1 MNEFLPHHL
10 YYDQET
16 APFDM
21 RSVPASNICNR
32 AVIKRFVYMKQE
44 GGQHSKINPR
54 SIAWMPQNDY
64 IVTAWN
70 NGTIIRFESV
80 TGIMNTQRNVFIQT

>member
-1 MNEFLPHHL
+1 
-10 YYDQET
+10 
-16 APFDM
+16 
-21 RSVPASNICNR
+21 
-32 AVIKRFVYMKQE
+32 MKQE
-44 GGQHSKINPR
+44 GGQHGKISPR

-80 TGIMNTQRNVFIQT
+80 TGIMNTQRNVLIQK